1 MKKICMVL
9 VCVLLVF
16 IPNCKNPPPT
26 TPDIDSVVTA
36 QIDYFTAT
44 PVEIE
49 YGESST
55 LSWST
60 KNATTVTIDNGIGA
74 VSAEGEKVVSPE
86 ETMTYVLTAK
96 NNAGETTKSCNVEV
110 GEPPPILPVIEFFS
124 SSYTTIEPGQQVVL
138 SWLVTN
144 ATQVSITYEGSVLN
158 DPLSLPNAGLEGEYI
173 VYPRETATYTLI
185 AQNDY
190 TIENNFPVT
199 ATATVTVRAY
209 PSFELTDEYR
219 IYESGVCV
227 LSGSVKNTGNVP
239 AYNVWIKFKT
249 FSYYDNSV
257 QVGTAQT
264 VLNDGEIIE
273 VGRTVSFT
281 AVHAPLIN
289 DWSIIHRIT
298 HEITW
303 EVY

>member
-1 MKKICMVL
+1 MIKK
-9 VCVLLVF
+9 LLLCF
-16 IPNCKNPPPT
+16 LCLFLFLSIPACKKTPT
-26 TPDIDSVVTA
+26 TPDIDSVLKA
-36 QIDYFTAT
+36 QIEYFNANPTA
-44 PVEIE
+44 IG
-49 YGESST
+49 YGESAT

-60 KNATTVTIDNGIGA
+60 KNATTVTINQEV
-74 VSAEGEKVVSPE
+74 VSAKGEKIVSPE
-86 ETMTYVLTAK
+86 ETTTYVLTAK
-96 NNAGETTKSCNVEV
+96 NSTGETTKSCKVEV
-110 GEPPPILPVIEFFS
+110 GEPPPTLPVIEFFS
-124 SSYTTIEPGQQVVL
+124 ASYTTIEPGQQVVL

-144 ATQVSITYEGSVLN
+144 ATQVSITYGGSVLN
-158 DPLSLPNAGLEGEYI
+158 DPLSLPNAGLEGEYR
-173 VYPRETATYTLI
+173 VYPRETATYTLT

-190 TIENNFPVT
+190 TIENNSPVT

-209 PSFELTDEYR
+209 PSFELTHVYR
-219 IYESGVCV
+219 SYESGVCV
-227 LSGSVKNTGNVP
+227 LLGSVKNTGNVP

-273 VGRTVSFT
+273 VGESVSFM

-289 DWSIIHRIT
+289 DWSIINRIT

-303 EVY
+303 EDY